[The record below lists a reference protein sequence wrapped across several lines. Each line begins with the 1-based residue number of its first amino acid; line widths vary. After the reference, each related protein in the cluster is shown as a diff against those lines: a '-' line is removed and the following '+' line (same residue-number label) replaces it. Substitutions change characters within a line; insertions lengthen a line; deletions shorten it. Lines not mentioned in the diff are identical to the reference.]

1 MVKHTQKNCLS
12 VFEHFVALTNPTCI
26 DLMLTNSNQSFQN
39 SYTIETGLSDFYKMI
54 VTVSKVYF
62 QKREAKIINYRDY
75 RNFSNEKFR
84 QQVLKDI

>member
-12 VFEHFVALTNPTCI
+12 VFEHFAALANPTCI